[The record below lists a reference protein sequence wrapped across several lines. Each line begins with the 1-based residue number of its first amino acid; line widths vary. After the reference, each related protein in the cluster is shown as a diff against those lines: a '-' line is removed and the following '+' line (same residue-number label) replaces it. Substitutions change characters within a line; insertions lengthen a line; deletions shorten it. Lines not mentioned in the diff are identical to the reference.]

1 MIRRPPRS
9 TRTDTLFPY
18 PTLFRSDADQLVLDE
33 LGCALITAPDA
44 DVRQHAVV
52 AGLVAGFDAGHT
64 AIADAIHF
72 RLVGADCD
80 RALGAHPDG
89 DAVAHLFE
97 RVGFSQRQNSIRTA
111 GISPARMATT
121 ILRAVSSAAPHG
133 ISASLALV
141 LTAVR

>member
-44 DVRQHAVV
+44 DVRQHAVF
-52 AGLVAGFDAGHT
+52 AGLFAGFDAGHT

-72 RLVGADCD
+72 RLVGADFD
-80 RALGAHPDG
+80 QALGAHPDG
-89 DAVAHLFE
+89 DAVDHLFD
-97 RVGFSQRQNSIRTA
+97 RVRFCHRQNFIRTA
-111 GISPARMATT
+111 RIHPARMGTT
-121 ILRAVSSAAPHG
+121 ILSPAPL
-133 ISASLALV
+133 SRPPV
-141 LTAVR
+141 LPPT

>member
-44 DVRQHAVV
+44 DVRQHAVF
-52 AGLVAGFDAGHT
+52 AGLFAGFDAGHT

-72 RLVGADCD
+72 RLVGADFD
-80 RALGAHPDG
+80 QALGAHPDG
-89 DAVAHLFE
+89 DAVDHLFD
-97 RVGFSQRQNSIRTA
+97 RVRFSHRQNSIRTA

-121 ILRAVSSAAPHG
+121 ILRDRKSTRLNSSN
-133 ISASLALV
+133 
-141 LTAVR
+141 